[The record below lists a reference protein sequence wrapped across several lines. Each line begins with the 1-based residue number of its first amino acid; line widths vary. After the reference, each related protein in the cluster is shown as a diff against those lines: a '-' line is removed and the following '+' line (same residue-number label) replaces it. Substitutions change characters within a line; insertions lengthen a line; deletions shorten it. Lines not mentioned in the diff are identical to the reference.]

1 MQRIVNVSSKFS
13 PCLNDIKQQE
23 ETVKK
28 YIGLVD
34 VEDHGHLERTLDN
47 LYILEREQS
56 ENLRGILQDLQR
68 PIDRI
73 GQQIQAMHDGLT
85 IAERG
90 KMLQWISPI
99 PYMQH
104 HSQAK
109 RGVLAGTGKWF
120 LKNEKV
126 LVWLS
131 SSSSSIMLLHGI
143 AGSGKSKIM

>member
-1 MQRIVNVSSKFS
+1 MQSIVNVSSKFS
-13 PCLNDIKQQE
+13 PRLDDIKQQE

-28 YIGLVD
+28 YIGLVAA
-34 VEDHGHLERTLDN
+34 EDRGDLE
-47 LYILEREQS
+47 EKS

-68 PIDRI
+68 PIERM
-73 GQQIQAMHDGLT
+73 GQEIQALHDGLT

-109 RGVLAGTGKWF
+109 RDVLAGTGAWF
-120 LKNEKV
+120 LKDIE
-126 LVWLS
+126 LLGWLS
-131 SSSSSIMLLHGI
+131 SSSSSIMWLHGI
-143 AGSGKSKIM
+143 AGSGKSKLM